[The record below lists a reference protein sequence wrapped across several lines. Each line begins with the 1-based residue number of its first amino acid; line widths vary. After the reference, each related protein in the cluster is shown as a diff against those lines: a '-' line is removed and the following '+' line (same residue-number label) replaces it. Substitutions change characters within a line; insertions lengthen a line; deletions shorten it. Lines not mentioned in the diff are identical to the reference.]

1 MKNLNLVRTSRMWNP
16 LTAITEKGQA
26 FELDNIIIYSE
37 NGVLIETDRGW
48 FGSGNN
54 EIEEGVKIFPE
65 IKRKL
70 KIDFTKKENY
80 VIKSE
85 PKDYRI
91 EQHYTLYLYYKNV
104 NYNFEGL
111 TLDNLFLNLNYNILN
126 GTIKTYMVI
135 GDRDK
140 KSHKIEY
147 TEELQE
153 AFEKIDHYNFTYHS
167 DEFLK
172 ATKTLQKYLKK
183 YEKAKEYEKTLTVDN
198 YNELLRKDCINVL
211 ENNQK
216 IKQ

>member
-1 MKNLNLVRTSRMWNP
+1 MKKFNLIRSSKILNP
-16 LTAITEKGQA
+16 FTVITEKGQA
-26 FELDNIIIYSE
+26 FELDNIIIYNE
-37 NGVLIETDRGW
+37 NGILIETDRGW
-48 FGSGNN
+48 FGLGNN
-54 EIEEGVKIFPE
+54 EVEEGLKIFPE
-65 IKRKL
+65 IKRKI

-85 PKDYRI
+85 PKSYRI
-91 EQHYTLYLYYKNV
+91 EQQYTLYLYYKNV

-126 GTIKTYMVI
+126 GAIKTYIVV

-153 AFEKIDHYNFTYHS
+153 AFKKIDHYNFTYHS

-183 YEKAKEYEKTLTVDN
+183 YEQAKEYEKTLTVDN
-198 YNELLRKDCINVL
+198 YSELLRKNCTNIL

-216 IKQ
+216 IKK